1 MVICS
6 AASVELTDTV
16 RNPLGYYRN
25 TTMNSR
31 ADRDDRHGPRD
42 RPEGERT
49 QRDFHLHIISSPHAF
64 TARGVRLELGPH
76 RRPGSRTCD
85 APAPALHSGPWLR
98 VAESCRKEWS

>member
-31 ADRDDRHGPRD
+31 ADRDDRHGRRD

-49 QRDFHLHIISSPHAF
+49 QRDFHLHIISSPPRIYR
-64 TARGVRLELGPH
+64 ARGAARARAASKARIANL
-76 RRPGSRTCD
+76 RRTSARPS
-85 APAPALHSGPWLR
+85 
-98 VAESCRKEWS
+98 